1 MLKVEKV
8 SFSYEIVQVLW
19 NITFEAREDEITVI
33 IGPNGAGKSTLVSL
47 IAGINRPNMGTI
59 FFNNERIDRLPPY
72 NIVKR
77 GVSLIPEG
85 RRVFPN
91 MSVYENLLMGAY
103 LIADG
108 GQTKRILEQVYQIF
122 PILKDKRKNLAKT
135 MSGGEQQMLV
145 IARAL
150 MSNPRLLILDDPSL
164 GLAPVLVEKMLDAVT
179 QINENGVTVLLV
191 EQNIRESLEM
201 ADKCYVIEN
210 GRIVRSGNSQELLGD
225 DYIKK
230 VYLGF

>member
-1 MLKVEKV
+1 MLKIENV
-8 SFSYEIVQVLW
+8 SFAYEMVQVLW
-19 NITFEAREDEITVI
+19 NITFEAREKEVTVI

-47 IAGINRPNMGTI
+47 IAGINRPDTGSI
-59 FFNNERIDRLPPY
+59 HFNNERIDRLPPY
-72 NIVKR
+72 NIVRR
-77 GVSLIPEG
+77 GISLIPEG

-103 LIADG
+103 PIADS
-108 GQTKRILEQVYQIF
+108 GQSKKTLEEIYHIF
-122 PILKDKRKNLAKT
+122 PILRDKRKNLAKT

-150 MSNPRLLILDDPSL
+150 MSNPKLLILDEPSL
-164 GLAPVLVEKMLDAVT
+164 GLAPILVEKMLDAVT

-201 ADKCYVIEN
+201 ADRCYVIEN
-210 GRIVRSGNSQELLGD
+210 GRIVRSGNSEELLGD
-225 DYIKK
+225 DYIKE